1 MNCSSVTNS
10 EVLPLLLMIFSRFFL
25 LRPAVKNIK
34 GVTQVYYLT
43 KTAKVKFKVVT
54 EVHCLIQPQS
64 YSQYV
69 LQPRSR
75 CRFTAL

>member
-43 KTAKVKFKVVT
+43 EIAEVKVVT